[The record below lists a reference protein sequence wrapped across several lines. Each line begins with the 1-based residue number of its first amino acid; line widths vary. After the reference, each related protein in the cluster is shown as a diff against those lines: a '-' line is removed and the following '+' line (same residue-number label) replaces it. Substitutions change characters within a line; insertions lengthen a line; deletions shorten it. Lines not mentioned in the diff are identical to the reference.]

1 MKEKKQTTIIQ
12 DYFDKGF
19 VKAVNAIQQ
28 HGKLRNESL
37 AESELHLQHGR
48 LYEIK
53 RGMRHVPKKNRDH
66 ILKYL
71 MQRFDVNP
79 NIFLKNGE
87 NVFNTDPPS
96 FKEDAEDYEVQR
108 IRATAGDLIYIEK
121 LESDVKHLSEE
132 NLLLRKLVASLEGR
146 GNYTKKSGK

>member
-1 MKEKKQTTIIQ
+1 MKQKKQATIIQ

-28 HGKLRNESL
+28 MGGLRNESL
-37 AESELHLQHGR
+37 VEKELQLQHGR

-53 RGMRHVPKKNRDH
+53 RGIRHVPKKQRDH

-79 NIFLKNGE
+79 SVFLKNGE
-87 NVFNTDPPS
+87 KVFMNDPPV
-96 FKEDAEDYEVQR
+96 FKDDASNYEVQR
-108 IRATAGDLIYIEK
+108 MRATAGDLVYIQK
-121 LESDVKHLSEE
+121 LESDNKHLVEE
-132 NLLLRKLVASLEGR
+132 NLLLKKLVSSLEGR
-146 GNYTKKSGK
+146 GNYKKKSGK